1 MRIRYNSPVILT
13 FTIVS
18 TVILLLDGALGQGL
32 IPRFFIVYPDFDGS
46 ALSFIRLLTH
56 VFGHENWAHLLGNFA
71 FILLIGPI
79 LEEKYRSAPLLL
91 MVLITA
97 LTTGILN
104 VLLFPTALM
113 GASGIVF
120 MLILLSSFT
129 NFRAGEIPITFI
141 LIVVLFLT
149 KELTD
154 VFTNDNISQFAHIM
168 GGICGSAFGFL
179 FIRGRRA

>member
-13 FTIVS
+13 FTIAS
-18 TVILLLDGALGQGL
+18 TVILLLDGALGHGL
-32 IPRFFIVYPDFDGS
+32 TPRYFIVYPDFDGS
-46 ALSFIRLLTH
+46 ALSFIRLMTH
-56 VFGHENWAHLLGNFA
+56 VLGHKNWAHLVGNFV

-79 LEEKYRSAPLLL
+79 LEEKYRSGPLLL
-91 MVLITA
+91 MLLITA

-120 MLILLSSFT
+120 MLIILSSFT
-129 NFRAGEIPITFI
+129 NFRAGEVPITFI

-154 VFTNDNISQFAHIM
+154 IFTNDDVSQFAHII

-179 FIRGRRA
+179 IIRSRRA